1 MGEFSS
7 PRGRVPMTMGSSQ
20 PMARYRLNAFKC
32 LLGHSLPFFPLTFIY
47 IKTQPACLPKSEEKQ
62 KVDKIRRFL
71 VLIFSRY
78 ALFEI
83 SDF

>member
-32 LLGHSLPFFPLTFIY
+32 LLGHSLPFFSIDFYIY
-47 IKTQPACLPKSEEKQ
+47 QDSASLPT
-62 KVDKIRRFL
+62 KIRRK
-71 VLIFSRY
+71 
-78 ALFEI
+78 AK
-83 SDF
+83 DD